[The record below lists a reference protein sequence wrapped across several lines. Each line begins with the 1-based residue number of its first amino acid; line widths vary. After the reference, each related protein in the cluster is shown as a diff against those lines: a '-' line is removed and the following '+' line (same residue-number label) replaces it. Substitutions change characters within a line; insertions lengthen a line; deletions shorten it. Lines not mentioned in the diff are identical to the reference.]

1 MIFYRTV
8 IGDFNWF
15 QGPNKTIQRQCTH
28 TDYTDN
34 DSVRFI
40 GTYWNNGLLE
50 LHGIERNLRN
60 SRLSRR
66 SRGWW
71 LIYCVAISGTMC
83 MWRRDR
89 KILRSRCQVIVC
101 NMQLCSTPPSPVYLL
116 VPWSLRVYS
125 AVEPHTSATWCT
137 ETCTGCFSNRFLDGT
152 TCISAASQVWQWGV
166 LSWKVDFQPQN
177 MKGIRLSI

>member
-1 MIFYRTV
+1 M
-8 IGDFNWF
+8 
-15 QGPNKTIQRQCTH
+15 
-28 TDYTDN
+28 TD
-34 DSVRFI
+34 S
-40 GTYWNNGLLE
+40 L
-50 LHGIERNLRN
+50 GI
-60 SRLSRR
+60 
-66 SRGWW
+66 
-71 LIYCVAISGTMC
+71 AISGTMC

-89 KILRSRCQVIVC
+89 KILRSRCQVLVC

-166 LSWKVDFQPQN
+166 LSWKVDLTKECLNLKIWRASDSVFRGQAPKVQSEFGGWTGEVYIYLFVEVFQRPELRPG
-177 MKGIRLSI
+177 KVPFII